1 MLRAYPVRIGQVDA
15 NGGGGVFVASQ
26 HGSTDGIGHHAL
38 DMRLAETG
46 VYGRMVLEPLG
57 IAGDGLGATGSLQV
71 LILNDAFPRAFQ
83 AQGIAIDLDET
94 VDKVDASLVL
104 ADPRDAIVVED
115 T

>member
-1 MLRAYPVRIGQVDA
+1 MLRPYPVCIGQVDA

-38 DMRLAETG
+38 DLRLAETG
-46 VYGRMVLEPLG
+46 VYGGMVLEPLG

-71 LILNDAFPRAFQ
+71 LILDDAFPRAFQ
-83 AQGIAIDLDET
+83 AQGITIDLDET
-94 VDKVDASLVL
+94 IDKIDASLVL